1 MQGISAKA
9 RLVCWTN
16 LTSWVLTPFICD
28 LPIRVCDAAVALLRL
43 GRSLALPTRA
53 TSSVN
58 TYDRLLSRPR
68 YPKRHPQNSFRPRIA
83 HGDLAL

>member
-1 MQGISAKA
+1 MQRISAKA

-43 GRSLALPTRA
+43 GRSLALPTREM
-53 TSSVN
+53 SFLN
-58 TYDRLLSRPR
+58 TMTGCFHDHAETQIL
-68 YPKRHPQNSFRPRIA
+68 H
-83 HGDLAL
+83 